1 MSHTVSIKTQIKD
14 LEILKR
20 AVKELTKLL
29 KRRVV
34 IIGEGK
40 VEVNFYDGVKRVKN
54 GIAIKIE
61 GWRYPIVIDLDTGE
75 VFYDDYR
82 GRWGNVED
90 IKKLKQLYAVET
102 VLDIAQKQGV
112 KKGILE
118 RLREE
123 AKQQLQKEGKVK
135 LKIPV

>member
-1 MSHTVSIKTQIKD
+1 MSHTVSIQTQIKNP
-14 LEILKR
+14 EILKKAVEELER
-20 AVKELTKLL
+20 LLNKRVRIVKE
-29 KRRVV
+29 
-34 IIGEGK
+34 GNFE
-40 VEVNFYDGVKRVKN
+40 VEFFDGFKKVKN

-61 GWRYPIVIDLDTGE
+61 GWKYPIVIDLDTGE
-75 VFYDDYR
+75 IFYDDYR

-90 IKKLKQLYAVET
+90 LKKLKQLYSLET
-102 VLDIAQKQGV
+102 ILDIAKKQGV

-135 LKIPV
+135 LKIPL